1 MNAVVPPVLMEVPVS
16 TGLVH
21 LNAGAV
27 IRSFQEIDVRSV
39 SRTIKKQV
47 EKLKIAT
54 EIYSTGP
61 SDWCIFVKVVMC

>member
-16 TGLVH
+16 TGWVH

-27 IRSFQEIDVRSV
+27 IRSFQEIAVRSV
-39 SRTIKKQV
+39 SRPIKKQV

-54 EIYSTGP
+54 EIYWTVP
-61 SDWCIFVKVVMC
+61 SDCCILLRL